1 MLRAWYED
9 KIIGACSQCKG
20 IPIIWIEQLW
30 IIEKTCNVIAC
41 MIKIAGSSVE
51 SRPLPFNVVL
61 QRRGERKREM
71 NKNKK
76 WAEREIRTREGERE
90 IGVS

>member
-9 KIIGACSQCKG
+9 KILGACSQCKG

-30 IIEKTCNVIAC
+30 IIES

-51 SRPLPFNVVL
+51 SRPLPLMLFCMHVQDIYMHIVC
-61 QRRGERKREM
+61 
-71 NKNKK
+71 
-76 WAEREIRTREGERE
+76 
-90 IGVS
+90 V